1 MPRILTQ
8 AHLEQFRS
16 RLCDVAARLYFEV
29 GHSDFNMRDLAARVG
44 VSAMTPY
51 RYFGD
56 KEGILAAVRARGVT
70 RLVDQLEA
78 ELPRGPAAV
87 IQAYICFAMGETA
100 YYRLIFDLSQ
110 SPSRQAEA
118 ASQEHRIHATISA
131 AIAAERSS
139 AEAEIIARS
148 LWAALHGAICLV
160 IAGKLCEA
168 ELGDLASQLTLM
180 ALGIRQHFAV
190 PPIQAPPARNAYP
203 ISPPGTVHASAEH
216 IARNKGYASRQEFDQ
231 PLP

>member
-29 GHSDFNMRDLAARVG
+29 GHNNFNMRDLAARVG

-56 KEGILAAVRARGVT
+56 KEGILTAVRARGLA
-70 RLVDQLEA
+70 RLIAQLEA
-78 ELPRGPAAV
+78 EISRGPAAV
-87 IQAYICFAMGETA
+87 MQAYIRFAMEETA

-110 SPSRQAEA
+110 PSPRQTEETC
-118 ASQEHRIHATISA
+118 QERRIHATMAA
-131 AIAAERSS
+131 AIAAGSS
-139 AEAEIIARS
+139 KSDAELIAPS
-148 LWAALHGAICLV
+148 LWAALHGATCLV
-160 IAGKLCEA
+160 IAGKLSEA
-168 ELGDLASQLTLM
+168 ELGEIASQLASM

-190 PPIQAPPARNAYP
+190 PPIQTPPAPDAYP
-203 ISPPGTVHASAEH
+203 ISPPLHAAPAAH
-216 IARNKGYASRQEFDQ
+216 IAAE
-231 PLP
+231 